1 MKKFIHII
9 CLISLAFVASTTGC
23 ISLGPEQS
31 KKPIADLNTQIKAGM
46 TQDQV
51 KAVAGEAQSVRQ
63 DSKGSEVWEY
73 SCNSA
78 QGGGMSKLVAINSFG
93 MFKNVPSQ
101 YQDILDVT
109 FTNGVVATTSY
120 LKNFNLANGL
130 QNH

>member
-1 MKKFIHII
+1 MKKFTRILI
-9 CLISLAFVASTTGC
+9 CLISLVFVAGTTGC

-31 KKPIADLNTQIKAGM
+31 KKPIADLNAQIKAGM

-63 DSKGSEVWEY
+63 SSNGSEIWEY
-73 SCNSA
+73 FQNA
-78 QGGGMSKLVAINSFG
+78 AEENGMSTLVKINSMG

-120 LKNFNLANGL
+120 LKNYNLASGM
-130 QNH
+130 QK